1 MKKYALLIG
10 LVCCFA
16 SCSTDDW
23 DNDVQTIEINALSNE
38 TNPTSDPKDKDWDK
52 GGYKDD
58 NQSDKEGN

>member
-23 DNDVQTIEINALSNE
+23 DNDIQTMEVNSSKKEID
-38 TNPTSDPKDKDWDK
+38 PTSDPDTDWDK
-52 GGYKDD
+52 IKYKDD
-58 NQSDKEGN
+58 DQSDNDGN

>member
-23 DNDVQTIEINALSNE
+23 DNDLQMIELNALSE
-38 TNPTSDPKDKDWDK
+38 EINPTSDPKDTNWDK
-52 GGYKDD
+52 TKYND
-58 NQSDKEGN
+58 QSDNDGN

>member
-23 DNDVQTIEINALSNE
+23 DNDVQTIEMNALSE
-38 TNPTSDPKDKDWDK
+38 EITPTSDPDKDTNWDK
-52 GGYKDD
+52 TKFN
-58 NQSDKEGN
+58 NQSDNNGN

>member
-23 DNDVQTIEINALSNE
+23 DNDIQALEVNSSKKEINPN
-38 TNPTSDPKDKDWDK
+38 SDKDKDWDK

-58 NQSDKEGN
+58 DQSDNDGN

>member
-1 MKKYALLIG
+1 MKKYALLIV

-23 DNDVQTIEINALSNE
+23 DNDIQTIEVNSSKKEI
-38 TNPTSDPKDKDWDK
+38 NPTSDPTKDWDK

-58 NQSDKEGN
+58 NQSDNDGN

>member
-23 DNDVQTIEINALSNE
+23 DNDVQTIEINTLSNE
-38 TNPTSDPKDKDWDK
+38 INPTSDPDIIWDK
-52 GGYKDD
+52 TGYKDED
-58 NQSDKEGN
+58 QSDKDNN

>member
-23 DNDVQTIEINALSNE
+23 DNNIQTVELKNLSDEIK
-38 TNPTSDPKDKDWDK
+38 PTSDPTKDWDK
-52 GGYKDD
+52 GGHKDD
-58 NQSDKEGN
+58 NQFDNDSN